1 MFNVIKGALI
11 LAPYLIDLGEGIYN
25 LVQRHKG
32 KKQKEEINKAL
43 NEKLE
48 RLKEQKENYQESNR
62 RFQERIDE
70 LQRQL
75 QNQKEEVEREKI
87 ERERELLRRKQEEQ
101 EEQMRK
107 IEKERQD
114 IEKCKEALEMEFTE
128 GICEIVKSFSKEEE
142 NWINSLIGPELD
154 FKFSNLKNKLGDL
167 FDKLFDSEN
176 IIKNINEQ
184 FIKIIKTSFN
194 QKDLEKMNFIVIGNS
209 GVG

>member
-1 MFNVIKGALI
+1 
-11 LAPYLIDLGEGIYN
+11 
-25 LVQRHKG
+25 
-32 KKQKEEINKAL
+32 
-43 NEKLE
+43 
-48 RLKEQKENYQESNR
+48 
-62 RFQERIDE
+62 
-70 LQRQL
+70 
-75 QNQKEEVEREKI
+75 
-87 ERERELLRRKQEEQ
+87 
-101 EEQMRK
+101 
-107 IEKERQD
+107 
-114 IEKCKEALEMEFTE
+114 MEFTE

-209 GVG
+209 GVGKSTLINEILGEKLAMEGNGTRTTTKCQKLSHR